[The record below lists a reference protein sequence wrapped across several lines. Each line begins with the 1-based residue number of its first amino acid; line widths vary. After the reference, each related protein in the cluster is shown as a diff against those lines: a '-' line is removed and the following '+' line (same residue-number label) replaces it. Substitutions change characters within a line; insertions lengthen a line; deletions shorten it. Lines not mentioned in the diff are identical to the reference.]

1 MAFHTVNKHY
11 PKLNIN
17 GNNIERATN
26 FNFLGFTLSSTLS
39 WYHHIN
45 KISLKISKSIGILYH
60 LRDIYP
66 RAALQ
71 NLCKGLRVLKV
82 FDMFNVAIWKFYDK
96 LMHHDLP
103 EYFPTT
109 KPTLPTVCRRYEIRA
124 SVFHLLVIR
133 HTFAEHSIW
142 FCLINLLNKDTRF
155 TMIMGRVKTDPYPSF
170 KFYMKEQIFDSF
182 QKKCINHYELSRLSP
197 T

>member
-11 PKLNIN
+11 PKLKIN

-39 WYHHIN
+39 WNHHIN

-103 EYFPTT
+103 EYFLLLRS
-109 KPTLPTVCRRYEIRA
+109 LPFQLCAGGMKLELLCSIFLLYVT
-124 SVFHLLVIR
+124 HLPNILFG
-133 HTFAEHSIW
+133 FALSI
-142 FCLINLLNKDTRF
+142 
-155 TMIMGRVKTDPYPSF
+155 Y
-170 KFYMKEQIFDSF
+170 
-182 QKKCINHYELSRLSP
+182 
-197 T
+197 